1 MNKDIIKG
9 NWKVIKGNVKQQ
21 WGKLTDDD
29 LTKME
34 GSFEELSGILQ
45 KRYGLNKD
53 MAKKEIDTFIKT
65 HKLDVSSKDV
75 NLKQETLSR
84 TERQDKDKK
93 AA

>member
-34 GSFEELSGILQ
+34 GSFEELSGIIQ

-65 HKLDVSSKDV
+65 HKLDVSLDDA
-75 NLKQETLSR
+75 NLKQEKLSR
-84 TERQDKDKK
+84 TERHDRDK